1 MTIFL
6 YWLDSINTYVFGPIG
21 FLISIM
27 TLLLSLRI
35 NKKVN
40 DSLDIHELKEKKEEI
55 QKNFDNYIDLVTHGK
70 LKKEESTQ
78 LRGFIYYINEKYPF
92 YSDKP
97 KTKDSINKVLEC
109 IQNDDFSSEELQKNL
124 IRLKAQIERVIRV

>member
-21 FLISIM
+21 FLISIV

-40 DSLDIHELKEKKEEI
+40 DSLDIHELKEKKKRFK
-55 QKNFDNYIDLVTHGK
+55 KN
-70 LKKEESTQ
+70 ST
-78 LRGFIYYINEKYPF
+78 I
-92 YSDKP
+92 
-97 KTKDSINKVLEC
+97 T
-109 IQNDDFSSEELQKNL
+109 L
-124 IRLKAQIERVIRV
+124 I